1 MKICVVTSYGA
12 AAEPRAPRHAVA
24 AKRAFPDAEVTFVD
38 LVPAARVPA
47 PDPPILSGL
56 DIRRLTVKFPT
67 RECGLFRLVVRKVY
81 SRLQQTFFGATG
93 IVTEGVFGDRVYGIT
108 GLLKSLSSDA
118 YIAHNIETLLPVVDA
133 AGGRAAV
140 IFDCMEYYSDM
151 GDAQSS
157 LEAHAAHMLEA
168 RYLPNCALVIASSDS
183 LSDVLAAEY
192 GIRRPLP
199 AYNVP
204 PVSVALPP
212 RLGGGLN
219 LYWRNSVIGF
229 GQRGLDDALLALCEV
244 PGDVRLFLQGRTEVD
259 GGKAILER
267 AAELGLKSRVTIL
280 PPYAP
285 QNAVYEA
292 AKYDV
297 GLCLERKGPR
307 NHDLTVSNKM
317 FDYHMGGLAVISS
330 DLPGLLHVLDR
341 SHGGLRYEAGSPRS
355 LAKAIRALR
364 ASPSLLKELQTNAR
378 LFALEE
384 ANLEIELDR
393 LSDALRQALSQ
404 HSN

>member
-1 MKICVVTSYGA
+1 MRICVVTSLAA

-38 LVPAARVPA
+38 FVPASRVPA
-47 PDPPILSGL
+47 PDPLILSGL
-56 DIRRLTVKFPT
+56 DIKRLTVKFPT
-67 RECGLFRLVVRKVY
+67 RAAGLVRLVLRKAV
-81 SRLQQTFFGATG
+81 SRLQKLIFATTSN
-93 IVTEGVFGDRVYGIT
+93 VSEGVFGDRIL
-108 GLLKSLSSDA
+108 GLTRVLKSLSADV
-118 YIAHNIETLLPVVDA
+118 YIAHNIETLLPAVDA
-133 AGGRAAV
+133 ASGRSSV
-140 IFDCMEYYSDM
+140 LFDCMEYYSDM
-151 GDAQSS
+151 GDAQTR
-157 LEAHAAHMLEA
+157 LEARAARMLEA
-168 RYLPNCALVIASSDS
+168 RYLPACPLVIASSDS

-192 GIRRPLP
+192 DIRRPLP

-204 PVSVALPP
+204 PVCVELPP
-212 RLGGGLN
+212 RQGGGLN

-229 GQRGLDDALLALCEV
+229 GQRGLDDAFVALRELPV
-244 PGDVRLFLQGRTEVD
+244 DVRLFLQGRTEDD

-267 AAELGLKSRVTIL
+267 ATELGVESRVTIL

-317 FDYHMGGLAVISS
+317 FDYHMGGMAVISS
-330 DLPGLLHVLDR
+330 DLPGLRHVIDR
-341 SHGGLRYEAGSPRS
+341 SHGGLLYEPGKPQS
-355 LAKAIRALR
+355 LADAIRALYT
-364 ASPSLLKELQTNAR
+364 SPDMLKELQLNAR
-378 LFALEE
+378 RFALRE
-384 ANLEIELDR
+384 ANLEMELDR
-393 LSDALRQALSQ
+393 LTAALRQAISQ